1 MKHNKKKNGLIVS
14 TTVVGLVCG
23 LALTQQQAK
32 AATVDPANDQN
43 STIVQAPK
51 ADKAI
56 EPNTL
61 PADSDSQEN
70 ADKDD
75 NSTANV
81 TEDKPADN
89 TDKDTGSNVSAGN
102 EDANKQ
108 TAIAKAATTPEVID
122 QGTWGTSKWEYK
134 HEGDDYVLYL
144 HAGTLG
150 ESKWIN
156 SDFVYN
162 GILQLNSTFKDQ
174 LTKIKIDQG
183 VVANQE
189 SGGLFYGL
197 SKLTTIEGLSNL
209 DTANV
214 TNMRD
219 MFGECSSLTS
229 LDLSHFDTSK
239 VTNMYRMFE
248 DCRSLVAL
256 DLSSFDT
263 AKVTDLGFAMMF
275 FCCDNLA
282 TLNISSFNTAN
293 ATNMYC
299 MFFGCKNL
307 VSLDLSHFDT
317 SKVTDMDGMFDGC
330 SSLSNL
336 DLSHFDTSKV
346 TNIYDMFYGC
356 KSLTSLDLSHFDTSK
371 VTDMFSTF
379 NGCSSLI
386 SLDLSHFDTS
396 KVTNM
401 YGLFSGCKSLTSLDL
416 GDFDTSNVVDMSWM
430 FSTCS
435 NLTSLDLSH
444 FDTSKVT
451 DMSYMF
457 DGCSSLTSL
466 DLSHFDTSKVT
477 NMYGMFDGCSS
488 LISLDLSHFD
498 TANVTDMRYMFSYCK
513 NLSRLVLGAKAKLTS
528 DVKLPAVPAVNTVV
542 SGSNRIITAPYWVAT
557 SGYEQGK
564 RYTSDELMSLTGRDQ
579 VTTYDWVT
587 QTVAAN
593 TTQTKA
599 VTRLIVVHQPDGST
613 KTDAQTVMI
622 TRPVIIKPN
631 GSISWGNWTTAQ
643 WTAHEVPAFA
653 GYNPSV
659 KEIPAQTVTSQTGDQ
674 AIDIYYDP
682 IEQTI
687 TVQYVDASGKVVGTQ
702 ELTGYTG
709 DTLTPNYHAPAGYEL
724 AAAPQ
729 PSIKVDGSGSQII
742 KVTVNPKSVQ
752 NTELKTI
759 TRTINVHQPD
769 GSIKTYNQLAVIRRT
784 VSLDQITG
792 EKTYGSWHNDSWDE
806 FKVPAITGYTPSQ
819 ATVTGQ
825 EVTAD
830 SENEQVE
837 IYYSANK

>member
-32 AATVDPANDQN
+32 AATVDPANEQN

-56 EPNTL
+56 EPNTPL
-61 PADSDSQEN
+61 ANSDSQEN

-81 TEDKPADN
+81 TEDKPAA
-89 TDKDTGSNVSAGN
+89 TTAKDTDSNVSAGN
-102 EDANKQ
+102 EEANKQ
-108 TAIAKAATTPEVID
+108 TATTKAATTPEVID

-248 DCRSLVAL
+248 DCSNLSAL
-256 DLSSFDT
+256 DLSNFDT

-275 FCCDNLA
+275 FGCDNLA

-317 SKVTDMDGMFDGC
+317 SNITDMGSMFDGCSGLTSLDLSHFDTSKVTDMDGMFDGC
-330 SSLSNL
+330 SSLPNL

-371 VTDMFSTF
+371 VTDMFGTF
-379 NGCSSLI
+379 SGCSSLI

-396 KVTNM
+396 KVT
-401 YGLFSGCKSLTSLDL
+401 
-416 GDFDTSNVVDMSWM
+416 
-430 FSTCS
+430 
-435 NLTSLDLSH
+435 
-444 FDTSKVT
+444 

-457 DGCSSLTSL
+457 YVCSSLTSL
-466 DLSHFDTSKVT
+466 DLSNFNTSNVK
-477 NMYGMFDGCSS
+477 NMSRMFDGCNK
-488 LISLDLSHFD
+488 LNH
-498 TANVTDMRYMFSYCK
+498 
-513 NLSRLVLGAKAKLTS
+513 LVLGSGTKLTS

-542 SGSNRIITAPYWVAT
+542 SGSNRIVTAPYWVAT

-579 VTTYDWVT
+579 VTTYDWDT
-587 QTVAAN
+587 QTLATN

-599 VTRLIVVHQPDGST
+599 VTRLIVIHQPDGST

-622 TRPVIIKPN
+622 TRPGLVKPDGTIAW
-631 GSISWGNWTTAQ
+631 GSWTTAQ

-729 PSIKVDGSGSQII
+729 PSIKVDGSGKQVI
-742 KVTVNPKSVQ
+742 KVSVNPKSVQ

-769 GSIKTYNQLAVIRRT
+769 GSIKTYNQVAVIRRT

>member
-1 MKHNKKKNGLIVS
+1 MKHNIKKNGLIVS

-32 AATVDPANDQN
+32 AATVDPANDQS

-51 ADKAI
+51 ADKAN
-56 EPNTL
+56 ELNTL
-61 PADSDSQEN
+61 PAESDSQEN

-75 NSTANV
+75 NSPANV
-81 TEDKPADN
+81 TEDKPAA
-89 TDKDTGSNVSAGN
+89 TIDKDPDSNVSASN
-102 EDANKQ
+102 EEANKQ
-108 TAIAKAATTPEVID
+108 TATTKAATTPEVID

-197 SKLTTIEGLSNL
+197 SKLTTIEGLNNL

-214 TNMRD
+214 TNMRS
-219 MFGECSSLTS
+219 MFGKSSSLTS

-248 DCRSLVAL
+248 DCSSLSAL

-263 AKVTDLGFAMMF
+263 AKVTDYGFSMMF
-275 FCCDNLA
+275 FGCGNLA
-282 TLNISSFNTAN
+282 TLNISSFNTSN
-293 ATNMYC
+293 ATDMRR
-299 MFFGCKNL
+299 MFMGCKSL

-317 SKVTDMDGMFDGC
+317 SKVTDTYGMFRDC
-330 SSLSNL
+330 SSLINL

-346 TNIYDMFYGC
+346 TDMYGMFDDCSSLTSLDLSHFDTSNVVDMSWMFEGC
-356 KSLTSLDLSHFDTSK
+356 KSLTSLDLSHFDTSN
-371 VTDMFSTF
+371 VTDMNCMFRSC
-379 NGCSSLI
+379 NSLI

-401 YGLFSGCKSLTSLDL
+401 YGMFNDCSSLTSLNL
-416 GDFDTSNVVDMSWM
+416 SNFNTSNVKNMSW
-430 FSTCS
+430 
-435 NLTSLDLSH
+435 
-444 FDTSKVT
+444 
-451 DMSYMF
+451 MF
-457 DGCSSLTSL
+457 DGCSSLPSL
-466 DLSHFDTSKVT
+466 
-477 NMYGMFDGCSS
+477 N
-488 LISLDLSHFD
+488 LSHFD
-498 TANVTDMRYMFSYCK
+498 TANVTDMRYMFSYCN

-542 SGSNRIITAPYWVAT
+542 SGSNRIVTAPYWVAT

-599 VTRLIVVHQPDGST
+599 VTRLIVIHQPDGST

-631 GSISWGNWTTAQ
+631 GSISWGSWTTAQ

-702 ELTGYTG
+702 EITGYTG

-729 PSIKVDGSGSQII
+729 PSIKVDGSGKQVI
-742 KVTVNPKSVQ
+742 KVSVNPKSVQ

-769 GSIKTYNQLAVIRRT
+769 GSIKTYNQVAVIRRT

-825 EVTAD
+825 EVTAN

>member
-1 MKHNKKKNGLIVS
+1 MKHNIKKNGLIVS

-32 AATVDPANDQN
+32 AATVDPANDQS

-51 ADKAI
+51 ADKAN
-56 EPNTL
+56 ELNTL
-61 PADSDSQEN
+61 PAESDSQEN

-75 NSTANV
+75 NSPANV
-81 TEDKPADN
+81 TEDKPAA
-89 TDKDTGSNVSAGN
+89 TIDKDPDSNVSASN
-102 EDANKQ
+102 EEANKQ
-108 TAIAKAATTPEVID
+108 TATTKAATTPEVID

-214 TNMRD
+214 TNMRS
-219 MFGECSSLTS
+219 MFGKCSSLTS

-248 DCRSLVAL
+248 DCSSLSAL

-263 AKVTDLGFAMMF
+263 AKVTDYGFSMMF
-275 FCCDNLA
+275 FGCGNLA
-282 TLNISSFNTAN
+282 TLNISSFNTSN
-293 ATNMYC
+293 ATDMRR
-299 MFFGCKNL
+299 MFMGCKSL

-317 SKVTDMDGMFDGC
+317 SKVTDTYGMFRDC
-330 SSLSNL
+330 SSLINL

-346 TNIYDMFYGC
+346 TDMYGMFDDCSSLTSLDLSHFDTSNVVDMSWMFEGC
-356 KSLTSLDLSHFDTSK
+356 KSLTSLDLSHFDTSN
-371 VTDMFSTF
+371 VTDMNCMFRSC
-379 NGCSSLI
+379 NSLI

-401 YGLFSGCKSLTSLDL
+401 YGMFNDCSSLTSLNL
-416 GDFDTSNVVDMSWM
+416 SNFNTSNVKNMSW
-430 FSTCS
+430 
-435 NLTSLDLSH
+435 
-444 FDTSKVT
+444 
-451 DMSYMF
+451 MF
-457 DGCSSLTSL
+457 DGCSSLPSL
-466 DLSHFDTSKVT
+466 
-477 NMYGMFDGCSS
+477 N
-488 LISLDLSHFD
+488 LSHFD
-498 TANVTDMRYMFSYCK
+498 TANVTDMRYMFSYCN

-542 SGSNRIITAPYWVAT
+542 SGSNRIVTAPYWVAT

-564 RYTSDELMSLTGRDQ
+564 RYTSDELISLTGRDQ

-599 VTRLIVVHQPDGST
+599 VTRLIVIHQPDGST

-631 GSISWGNWTTAQ
+631 GSISWGSWTTAQ

-702 ELTGYTG
+702 EITGYTG

-729 PSIKVDGSGSQII
+729 PSIKVDGSGKQVI
-742 KVTVNPKSVQ
+742 KVSVNPKSVQ

-769 GSIKTYNQLAVIRRT
+769 GSIKTYNQVAVIRRT

-825 EVTAD
+825 EVTAN

>member
-51 ADKAI
+51 ADKAN

-61 PADSDSQEN
+61 PAESDSQEN

-75 NSTANV
+75 NSPANV
-81 TEDKPADN
+81 TEDKPAA
-89 TDKDTGSNVSAGN
+89 TIAKDTDSNVSASN

-209 DTANV
+209 NTANV

-248 DCRSLVAL
+248 DCSNLSAL

-275 FCCDNLA
+275 FGCDNLA

-317 SKVTDMDGMFDGC
+317 SNITDMGSMFDGCSGLTSLDLSHFDTSKVTDMDGMFDGC
-330 SSLSNL
+330 SSLPNL

-371 VTDMFSTF
+371 VTDMFGTF
-379 NGCSSLI
+379 SGCSSLI

-396 KVTNM
+396 KVT
-401 YGLFSGCKSLTSLDL
+401 
-416 GDFDTSNVVDMSWM
+416 
-430 FSTCS
+430 
-435 NLTSLDLSH
+435 
-444 FDTSKVT
+444 

-457 DGCSSLTSL
+457 YVCSSLTSL
-466 DLSHFDTSKVT
+466 DLSNFNTSNVK
-477 NMYGMFDGCSS
+477 NMSRMFDGCNK
-488 LISLDLSHFD
+488 LNH
-498 TANVTDMRYMFSYCK
+498 
-513 NLSRLVLGAKAKLTS
+513 LVLGSGTKLTS

-769 GSIKTYNQLAVIRRT
+769 GSIKTYNQVAVIRRT

>member
-1 MKHNKKKNGLIVS
+1 MKNTKKKNGLIVS

-43 STIVQAPK
+43 ITIVQAPK
-51 ADKAI
+51 ADKTT
-56 EPNTL
+56 EQNTL
-61 PADSDSQEN
+61 PANSDSQEN

-197 SKLTTIEGLSNL
+197 SKLTTIEGLNNL

-214 TNMRD
+214 TNMRS
-219 MFGECSSLTS
+219 MFGKSSSLTS

-263 AKVTDLGFAMMF
+263 ARVTDLGFAMMF

-299 MFFGCKNL
+299 MFMACRSL

-317 SKVTDMDGMFDGC
+317 SKVTDMDGMFDQC
-330 SSLSNL
+330 YKLTNL

-346 TNIYDMFYGC
+346 TNIYD
-356 KSLTSLDLSHFDTSK
+356 
-371 VTDMFSTF
+371 
-379 NGCSSLI
+379 
-386 SLDLSHFDTS
+386 
-396 KVTNM
+396 
-401 YGLFSGCKSLTSLDL
+401 
-416 GDFDTSNVVDMSWM
+416 
-430 FSTCS
+430 
-435 NLTSLDLSH
+435 
-444 FDTSKVT
+444 
-451 DMSYMF
+451 MF

-477 NMYGMFDGCSS
+477 DMFGTFSGCSS

-498 TANVTDMRYMFSYCK
+498 TSKVTDMSYMFYGCSSLTSLDLSNFNTSNVK
-513 NLSRLVLGAKAKLTS
+513 NMSRMFDGCNKLNHLVLGSGTKLTS

-542 SGSNRIITAPYWVAT
+542 SGSNRIVTAPYWVAT

-599 VTRLIVVHQPDGST
+599 VTRLIVIHQPDGST

-631 GSISWGNWTTAQ
+631 GSISWGSWTTAQ

-702 ELTGYTG
+702 EITGYTG

-729 PSIKVDGSGSQII
+729 PSIKVDGSGKQAI
-742 KVTVNPKSVQ
+742 KVSVNPKSVQ

-769 GSIKTYNQLAVIRRT
+769 GSIKTYNQVAVIRRT

-806 FKVPAITGYTPSQ
+806 FKVPAIAGYTPSQ

>member
-209 DTANV
+209 NTANV

-248 DCRSLVAL
+248 DCSNLSAL

-275 FCCDNLA
+275 FGCDNLA

-317 SKVTDMDGMFDGC
+317 SNITDMGSMFDGCSGLTSLDLSHFDTSKVTDMDGMFDGC
-330 SSLSNL
+330 SSLPNL

-371 VTDMFSTF
+371 VTDMFGTF
-379 NGCSSLI
+379 SGCSSLI

-396 KVTNM
+396 KVT
-401 YGLFSGCKSLTSLDL
+401 
-416 GDFDTSNVVDMSWM
+416 
-430 FSTCS
+430 
-435 NLTSLDLSH
+435 
-444 FDTSKVT
+444 

-457 DGCSSLTSL
+457 YVCSSLTSL
-466 DLSHFDTSKVT
+466 DLSNFNTGNVK
-477 NMYGMFDGCSS
+477 NMSRMFDGCNK
-488 LISLDLSHFD
+488 LNH
-498 TANVTDMRYMFSYCK
+498 
-513 NLSRLVLGAKAKLTS
+513 LVLGSGTKLTS

-542 SGSNRIITAPYWVAT
+542 SGSNRIVTAPYWVAT

-564 RYTSDELMSLTGRDQ
+564 RYTSAELMSLTGRDQ

-587 QTVAAN
+587 QTVAAD

-622 TRPVIIKPN
+622 TRPGLVKPD
-631 GSISWGNWTTAQ
+631 GTIAWDSWTTAQ
-643 WTAHEVPAFA
+643 WTAHEVPDFA
-653 GYNPSV
+653 GYKPSV
-659 KEIPAQTVTSQTGDQ
+659 KEILAQTVTSQTGDQ

-702 ELTGYTG
+702 ELTGYTD
-709 DTLTPNYHAPAGYEL
+709 DTLTPNYHAPAGYQL

-729 PSIKVDGSGSQII
+729 PSIKVDGSGSQVV
-742 KVTVNPKSVQ
+742 KVSVIPKSIQ

-769 GSIKTYNQLAVIRRT
+769 GSIKTYNQVAIIRRT

>member
-1 MKHNKKKNGLIVS
+1 MKNTKKKNGLIVS

-23 LALTQQQAK
+23 LVLTQQQAK
-32 AATVDPANDQN
+32 AATVDSANEQN

-51 ADKAI
+51 ADKAT

-61 PADSDSQEN
+61 PAESDSQEN

-75 NSTANV
+75 NSPANV
-81 TEDKPADN
+81 TEDKPAA
-89 TDKDTGSNVSAGN
+89 TIDKDTDSNVSASN

-162 GILQLNSTFKDQ
+162 GILKLNSTFKDQ

-209 DTANV
+209 NTANV

-248 DCRSLVAL
+248 DCSNLSAL

-275 FCCDNLA
+275 FGCDNLA

-317 SKVTDMDGMFDGC
+317 SNITDMGSMFDGCSGLTSLDLSHFDTSKVTDMDGMFDGC
-330 SSLSNL
+330 SSLPNL

-371 VTDMFSTF
+371 VTDMFGTF
-379 NGCSSLI
+379 SGCSSLI

-396 KVTNM
+396 KVT
-401 YGLFSGCKSLTSLDL
+401 
-416 GDFDTSNVVDMSWM
+416 DMR
-430 FSTCS
+430 
-435 NLTSLDLSH
+435 
-444 FDTSKVT
+444 
-451 DMSYMF
+451 YMF
-457 DGCSSLTSL
+457 YVCSSLTSL
-466 DLSHFDTSKVT
+466 DLSNFNTSNVK
-477 NMYGMFDGCSS
+477 NMSRMFDGCNK
-488 LISLDLSHFD
+488 LNH
-498 TANVTDMRYMFSYCK
+498 
-513 NLSRLVLGAKAKLTS
+513 LVLGSGTKLTS
-528 DVKLPAVPAVNTVV
+528 DVKLPAVLAVNTVV

-579 VTTYDWVT
+579 VTTYDWDT
-587 QTVAAN
+587 QTLATN

-622 TRPVIIKPN
+622 TRPGLVKPDGTIAW
-631 GSISWGNWTTAQ
+631 GSWTTAQ
-643 WTAHEVPAFA
+643 WTAHEVPAFT
-653 GYNPSV
+653 GYKPSV

-702 ELTGYTG
+702 EITGYTG

-729 PSIKVDGSGSQII
+729 PSIKVDGSGSQVI
-742 KVTVNPKSVQ
+742 KVSVNPKSVQ

-769 GSIKTYNQLAVIRRT
+769 GSIKTYNQVAVIRRT

>member
-1 MKHNKKKNGLIVS
+1 MKNTKKKNGLIVS

-32 AATVDPANDQN
+32 AATVDPANDQS
-43 STIVQAPK
+43 STIVQVPK
-51 ADKAI
+51 ADKAT
-56 EPNTL
+56 ELNTL
-61 PADSDSQEN
+61 PDDSDSQEN

-89 TDKDTGSNVSAGN
+89 TDKDTGSNVSASN
-102 EDANKQ
+102 EEANKQ
-108 TAIAKAATTPEVID
+108 TAKAATTPELID

-229 LDLSHFDTSK
+229 LDLSHFATSK

-248 DCRSLVAL
+248 DCSNLSAL

-275 FCCDNLA
+275 FGCDNLA

-293 ATNMYC
+293 ATNLYC

-307 VSLDLSHFDT
+307 VSLDLSHFDTSNITDMGSMFDGCSGLTSLDLSHFDT

-330 SSLSNL
+330 SSLPNL

-371 VTDMFSTF
+371 VTDMFDTF
-379 NGCSSLI
+379 SGCSSLI

-401 YGLFSGCKSLTSLDL
+401 YGLFSGC
-416 GDFDTSNVVDMSWM
+416 
-430 FSTCS
+430 
-435 NLTSLDLSH
+435 
-444 FDTSKVT
+444 
-451 DMSYMF
+451 
-457 DGCSSLTSL
+457 SSLTSL
-466 DLSHFDTSKVT
+466 DLSNFNTGNVK
-477 NMYGMFDGCSS
+477 NMSRMFDGCNK
-488 LISLDLSHFD
+488 LNH
-498 TANVTDMRYMFSYCK
+498 
-513 NLSRLVLGAKAKLTS
+513 LVLGSGTKLTS

-542 SGSNRIITAPYWVAT
+542 SGSNRIVTAPYWVAT

-564 RYTSDELMSLTGRDQ
+564 RYTSAELMSLTGRDQ

-599 VTRLIVVHQPDGST
+599 VTRLIVIHQPDGST

-631 GSISWGNWTTAQ
+631 GSISWGSWTTAQ

-729 PSIKVDGSGSQII
+729 PSIKVDGSGKQVI
-742 KVTVNPKSVQ
+742 KVSVNPKSVQ

-769 GSIKTYNQLAVIRRT
+769 GSIKTYNQVAVIRRT

>member
-1 MKHNKKKNGLIVS
+1 MKHNIKKNGLIVS

-32 AATVDPANDQN
+32 AATVDPANDQS

-51 ADKAI
+51 ADKAN
-56 EPNTL
+56 ELNTL
-61 PADSDSQEN
+61 PAESDSQEN

-75 NSTANV
+75 NSPANV
-81 TEDKPADN
+81 TEDKPAA
-89 TDKDTGSNVSAGN
+89 TIDKDPDSNVSASN
-102 EDANKQ
+102 EEANKQ
-108 TAIAKAATTPEVID
+108 TATTKAATTPEVID

-214 TNMRD
+214 TNMRS
-219 MFGECSSLTS
+219 MFGKCSSLTS

-248 DCRSLVAL
+248 DCSSLSAL

-263 AKVTDLGFAMMF
+263 AKVTDYGFSMMF
-275 FCCDNLA
+275 FGCGNLA
-282 TLNISSFNTAN
+282 TLNISSFNTSN
-293 ATNMYC
+293 ATDMRR
-299 MFFGCKNL
+299 MFMGCKSL

-317 SKVTDMDGMFDGC
+317 SKVTDTYGMFRDC
-330 SSLSNL
+330 SSLINL

-346 TNIYDMFYGC
+346 TDMYGMFDDCSSLTSLDLSHFDTSNVVDMSWMFEGC
-356 KSLTSLDLSHFDTSK
+356 KSLTSLDLSHFDTSN
-371 VTDMFSTF
+371 VTDMNCMFRSC
-379 NGCSSLI
+379 NSLI

-401 YGLFSGCKSLTSLDL
+401 YGMFNDCSSLTSLNL
-416 GDFDTSNVVDMSWM
+416 SNFNTSNVKNMSW
-430 FSTCS
+430 
-435 NLTSLDLSH
+435 
-444 FDTSKVT
+444 
-451 DMSYMF
+451 MF
-457 DGCSSLTSL
+457 DGCSSLPSL
-466 DLSHFDTSKVT
+466 
-477 NMYGMFDGCSS
+477 N
-488 LISLDLSHFD
+488 LSHFD
-498 TANVTDMRYMFSYCK
+498 TANVTDMRYMFSYCN

-542 SGSNRIITAPYWVAT
+542 SGSNRIVTAPYWVAT

-564 RYTSDELMSLTGRDQ
+564 RYTSDELISLTGRDQ

-599 VTRLIVVHQPDGST
+599 VTRLIVIHQPDGST

-702 ELTGYTG
+702 EITGYTG

-729 PSIKVDGSGSQII
+729 PSIKVDGSGKQVI
-742 KVTVNPKSVQ
+742 KVSVNPKSVQ

-769 GSIKTYNQLAVIRRT
+769 GSIKTYNQVAVIRRT

-825 EVTAD
+825 EVTAN

>member
-1 MKHNKKKNGLIVS
+1 MKHNIKKNGLIVS

-51 ADKAI
+51 ADKTT
-56 EPNTL
+56 EQNTL
-61 PADSDSQEN
+61 PANSDSQEN

-81 TEDKPADN
+81 TDDKPAA
-89 TDKDTGSNVSAGN
+89 TTAKDTDSNASAGN

-248 DCRSLVAL
+248 DCSSLSAL

-263 AKVTDLGFAMMF
+263 AKVTDYGFSMMF
-275 FCCDNLA
+275 YYCDNLA
-282 TLNISSFNTAN
+282 TLNIGSFNTAN
-293 ATNMYC
+293 ATDMRR
-299 MFFGCKNL
+299 MFMGCKSL

-317 SKVTDMDGMFDGC
+317 SKVIDTYGMFRDC
-330 SSLSNL
+330 SSLIN
-336 DLSHFDTSKV
+336 
-346 TNIYDMFYGC
+346 
-356 KSLTSLDLSHFDTSK
+356 LDLSHFDTSK
-371 VTDMFSTF
+371 VTDMYGMFD
-379 NGCSSLI
+379 GCSSLTSLDLSNFDTSNVVDMSWMFGGCMSLTSLDLSHFDTSNVTDMNCMFRSCNSLI

-401 YGLFSGCKSLTSLDL
+401 YGMFNDCSSLTSLNL
-416 GDFDTSNVVDMSWM
+416 SNFNTSNVKNMSW
-430 FSTCS
+430 
-435 NLTSLDLSH
+435 
-444 FDTSKVT
+444 
-451 DMSYMF
+451 MF
-457 DGCSSLTSL
+457 DGCSSLPSL
-466 DLSHFDTSKVT
+466 NLSHFDTV
-477 NMYGMFDGCSS
+477 
-488 LISLDLSHFD
+488 
-498 TANVTDMRYMFSYCK
+498 NVTDMRYMFSYCN

-542 SGSNRIITAPYWVAT
+542 SGSNRIVTAPYWVAT

-564 RYTSDELMSLTGRDQ
+564 RYTSDELMLLTGRDQ

-599 VTRLIVVHQPDGST
+599 VTRLIVIHQPDGST

-729 PSIKVDGSGSQII
+729 PSIKVDGSGKQVI
-742 KVTVNPKSVQ
+742 KVSVNPKSVQ

-769 GSIKTYNQLAVIRRT
+769 GSIKTYNQVAVIRRT

>member
-1 MKHNKKKNGLIVS
+1 MKNTKKKNGLIVS

-32 AATVDPANDQN
+32 AATVDPANVQN

-56 EPNTL
+56 EPNTPL
-61 PADSDSQEN
+61 ANSDSQEN

-81 TEDKPADN
+81 TEDKPAA
-89 TDKDTGSNVSAGN
+89 TTAKDTDSNVSAGN
-102 EDANKQ
+102 EEANKQ

-197 SKLTTIEGLSNL
+197 SKLTTIEGLNNL

-214 TNMRD
+214 TNMRS
-219 MFGECSSLTS
+219 MFGKCSSLTS

-248 DCRSLVAL
+248 SCSNLSAL

-293 ATNMYC
+293 ATNMYY
-299 MFFGCKNL
+299 MFDGCRSL

-317 SKVTDMDGMFDGC
+317 SNITNMESMFAQC
-330 SSLSNL
+330 YKLNTL
-336 DLSHFDTSKV
+336 DLSNFNTSNVK
-346 TNIYDMFYGC
+346 DMSWMFYGC
-356 KSLTSLDLSHFDTSK
+356 KSLTSLDLSHFDTSN
-371 VTDMFSTF
+371 VTNLGYMFADCLTLTGLNLSNF
-379 NGCSSLI
+379 NTANVTKMNGLFNDCSSL
-386 SLDLSHFDTS
+386 
-396 KVTNM
+396 TN
-401 YGLFSGCKSLTSLDL
+401 LDL
-416 GDFDTSNVVDMSWM
+416 GNFDTSNVVDMSWM
-430 FSTCS
+430 FYDC
-435 NLTSLDLSH
+435 NGLTSLDLSH

-451 DMSYMF
+451 DMSHMF
-457 DGCSSLTSL
+457 SYCLNLTSL
-466 DLSHFDTSKVT
+466 DLSHFNTSDVKD
-477 NMYGMFDGCSS
+477 MSWMFYKCSS
-488 LISLDLSHFD
+488 LPNLDLSHFD
-498 TANVTDMRYMFSYCK
+498 TAKVTNFNSILEACNK
-513 NLSRLVLGAKAKLTS
+513 LNHLVLGSGTELTS

-542 SGSNRIITAPYWVAT
+542 SGSNRIVTAPYWVAT

-564 RYTSDELMSLTGRDQ
+564 RYTSAELMSLTGRDQ

-599 VTRLIVVHQPDGST
+599 VTRLIVIHQPDGST

-631 GSISWGNWTTAQ
+631 GSISWGSWTTAQ

-729 PSIKVDGSGSQII
+729 PSIKVDGSGKQVI
-742 KVTVNPKSVQ
+742 KVSVNPKSVQ

-769 GSIKTYNQLAVIRRT
+769 GSIKTYNQVAVIRRT